1 MINHIKDR
9 AAEKD
14 LPYSKRAKSWH
25 KDLELNQAGNAM
37 LSPPYLKT
45 CKSLRCRSLRQK
57 SRQKLQPVW
66 SKIDRLA
73 LKTYTLAWKAGIY
86 NPLAGLED
94 IQARFLESHEEDWL
108 FLAKQVGWLQVE
120 AELDAIYF
128 TAPPPLFAQDQ
139 ADWYLRPDLTT
150 WLKEPEPLREVVISY
165 PISQQL
171 MLQAI
176 DRHRQQ
182 LQWTAA
188 QLDAFIWEIT
198 AKSELHLTQEDYMIL
213 LLELG
218 LQL

>member
-1 MINHIKDR
+1 MAQGFGIKPGR
-9 AAEKD
+9 QRNAKPAIPENVQELEMQEPEAEIEAEVAAC
-14 LPYSKRAKSWH
+14 
-25 KDLELNQAGNAM
+25 LEQNRQASAE
-37 LSPPYLKT
+37 
-45 CKSLRCRSLRQK
+45 
-57 SRQKLQPVW
+57 
-66 SKIDRLA
+66 D
-73 LKTYTLAWKAGIY
+73 YTLAWKAGIY

-120 AELDAIYF
+120 EELDAIYF

-150 WLKEPEPLREVVISY
+150 WLKEPELLKEVVISY

-182 LQWTAA
+182 LKWTAA

>member
-1 MINHIKDR
+1 MAQGFGIKPGR
-9 AAEKD
+9 QRNAKPAIPENVQELEMQEPEAEIEAEVAAC
-14 LPYSKRAKSWH
+14 
-25 KDLELNQAGNAM
+25 LEQNRQASAE
-37 LSPPYLKT
+37 
-45 CKSLRCRSLRQK
+45 
-57 SRQKLQPVW
+57 
-66 SKIDRLA
+66 D
-73 LKTYTLAWKAGIY
+73 YTLAWKAGIY

-120 AELDAIYF
+120 EELDAIYF

-150 WLKEPEPLREVVISY
+150 WLKEPEPLKEVVISY

-182 LQWTAA
+182 LKWTAA

-198 AKSELHLTQEDYMIL
+198 AKSKLHLTQEDYMIL

>member
-1 MINHIKDR
+1 MAQGFGIKPGR
-9 AAEKD
+9 QRNAKPAIPENVQELEMQEPEAEIEAEVAAC
-14 LPYSKRAKSWH
+14 
-25 KDLELNQAGNAM
+25 LEQNRQASAE
-37 LSPPYLKT
+37 
-45 CKSLRCRSLRQK
+45 
-57 SRQKLQPVW
+57 
-66 SKIDRLA
+66 DD
-73 LKTYTLAWKAGIY
+73 TLAWKAGIY

-120 AELDAIYF
+120 EELDAIYF

-150 WLKEPEPLREVVISY
+150 WLKEPEPLKEVVISY

-182 LQWTAA
+182 LKWTAA